1 MLDKAAA
8 KTAVNDD
15 IGEETRL
22 ELYRS
27 QVNIR
32 EAEQRAYDLFLQ
44 NLVKG
49 TSHLSLGQEAVAAG
63 FATAMKKGDL
73 SFCTYR
79 GHAHTLA
86 RGVPVEK
93 VLGELMQRDNGLMRG
108 KGGSMHLTSEE
119 HGVMGSYAIIGAHL
133 PIACGAAWRA
143 QYKRQ
148 DDVSV
153 CFFGDGTTNI
163 GAFHEALNF
172 AAVWKLPVIFVCE
185 NNFYMEYT
193 PIADVT
199 AVPSPAGDRASAYGL
214 EKIVIDGNDAD
225 VVYRTANKAFDKA
238 RAGGGP
244 SLIECLTYRHS
255 GHSRADPAK
264 YRPEGELEK
273 WKERD
278 PIKIY
283 RERLKQFGVS
293 DDVDRQDRRRRE
305 ARGRRGDRGLQGLAE
320 PADGYPDHRR
330 LRRWRLRMAE
340 LTYRDAVI
348 RGIAQEM
355 TRDEDV
361 VFLGEDV
368 AKAGGVFKATVGLYE
383 QFGPLRVRD
392 TPISEQ
398 AILGAAMGAAMTGL
412 KPIAEIMF
420 SDFFAVCFDYIANE
434 FPKSRYMTNGQT
446 KCPLVVRTGNG
457 AGSRFGAQHSQSV
470 ENWCMMI
477 PGLKVVAPSSP
488 IDVIGLLAASV
499 RDPDPVIF
507 LEHKSLYATKG
518 EVPDG
523 EILDKLGTAKILRPG
538 KDATILAL
546 ALMVPRALAAAERL
560 AKEHGIDC
568 EVIDVRSLV
577 PLDTQTI
584 LGSVAKTHRCVYR
597 RGKSAAVRLGRRDH
611 VDHRRRGVLR
621 SRRPAGAH
629 HHAALPAAGRRH
641 SGRRHP
647 ADRRPHR
654 RSGEEDVE

>member
-8 KTAVNDD
+8 QTAVNDD
-15 IGEETRL
+15 IGEEIRL
-22 ELYRS
+22 DLYRS

-143 QYKRQ
+143 QYKKQ

-185 NNFYMEYT
+185 NNLYMEYT
-193 PIADVT
+193 PIGDVT

-225 VVYRTANKAFDKA
+225 VVYRTAKKAFDKA

-264 YRPEGELEK
+264 YRPEGELER
-273 WKERD
+273 WKLRD

-283 RERLKQFGVS
+283 RERLKQFGVT
-293 DDVDRQDRRRRE
+293 DETIAKIDADVKRVVDE
-305 ARGRRGDRGLQGLAE
+305 ATEACKAAPNPPMDILFTDVY
-320 PADGYPDHRR
+320 ADGGFA
-330 LRRWRLRMAE
+330 WR
-340 LTYRDAVI
+340 
-348 RGIAQEM
+348 
-355 TRDEDV
+355 
-361 VFLGEDV
+361 
-368 AKAGGVFKATVGLYE
+368 
-383 QFGPLRVRD
+383 
-392 TPISEQ
+392 
-398 AILGAAMGAAMTGL
+398 
-412 KPIAEIMF
+412 
-420 SDFFAVCFDYIANE
+420 N
-434 FPKSRYMTNGQT
+434 
-446 KCPLVVRTGNG
+446 
-457 AGSRFGAQHSQSV
+457 
-470 ENWCMMI
+470 
-477 PGLKVVAPSSP
+477 
-488 IDVIGLLAASV
+488 
-499 RDPDPVIF
+499 
-507 LEHKSLYATKG
+507 
-518 EVPDG
+518 
-523 EILDKLGTAKILRPG
+523 
-538 KDATILAL
+538 
-546 ALMVPRALAAAERL
+546 
-560 AKEHGIDC
+560 
-568 EVIDVRSLV
+568 
-577 PLDTQTI
+577 
-584 LGSVAKTHRCVYR
+584 
-597 RGKSAAVRLGRRDH
+597 
-611 VDHRRRGVLR
+611 
-621 SRRPAGAH
+621 
-629 HHAALPAAGRRH
+629 
-641 SGRRHP
+641 
-647 ADRRPHR
+647 
-654 RSGEEDVE
+654 